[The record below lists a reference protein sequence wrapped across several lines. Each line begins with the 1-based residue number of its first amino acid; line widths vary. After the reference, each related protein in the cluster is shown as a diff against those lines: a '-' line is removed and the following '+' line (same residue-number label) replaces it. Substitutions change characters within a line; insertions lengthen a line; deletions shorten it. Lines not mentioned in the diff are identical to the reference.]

1 MKEQSIKQK
10 MRAGALVCLCHLCVP
25 LTIIPD
31 GSSLA
36 AVTPGERADGEEEEE
51 ARNPSRSASLPKTTV
66 KERPAF
72 GPAQNPPSPS
82 PPPSSTLGTASL
94 MRGSSAMASEA
105 EADAAPGGKVTVAA
119 REEASKMRLRS
130 LCATRPQLRIMLR
143 PCTAIAEDEQDLVLM
158 PSAAAPSVLW
168 ASVEFDL
175 REDER
180 SVTTR
185 GISILDA
192 SALGKSISVTR
203 FFS

>member
-1 MKEQSIKQK
+1 
-10 MRAGALVCLCHLCVP
+10 
-25 LTIIPD
+25 
-31 GSSLA
+31 
-36 AVTPGERADGEEEEE
+36 
-51 ARNPSRSASLPKTTV
+51 
-66 KERPAF
+66 
-72 GPAQNPPSPS
+72 
-82 PPPSSTLGTASL
+82 
-94 MRGSSAMASEA
+94 MASEA

-143 PCTAIAEDEQDLVLM
+143 PCTAIEEDEQDLVLM

-185 GISILDA
+185 GISNFLDA
-192 SALGKSISVTR
+192 SALGKSIQFNLTICKKLRMGPSLVRVRKLVSGFGSSKKFEVRTEVIL
-203 FFS
+203 